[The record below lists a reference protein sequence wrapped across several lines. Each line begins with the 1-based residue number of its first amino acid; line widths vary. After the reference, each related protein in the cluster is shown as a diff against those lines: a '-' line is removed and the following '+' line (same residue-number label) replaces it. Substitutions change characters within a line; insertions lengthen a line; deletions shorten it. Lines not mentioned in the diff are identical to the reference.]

1 MFNSKLFG
9 VETLRIFNQILSIDS
24 SSFGGSNKGCALKNG
39 SNPKAVAKRRAKNKN
54 KKTHRN

>member
-9 VETLRIFNQILSIDS
+9 GESLRMFNQMLGMS
-24 SSFGGSNKGCALKNG
+24 SSPFGGNYRGCALKNG